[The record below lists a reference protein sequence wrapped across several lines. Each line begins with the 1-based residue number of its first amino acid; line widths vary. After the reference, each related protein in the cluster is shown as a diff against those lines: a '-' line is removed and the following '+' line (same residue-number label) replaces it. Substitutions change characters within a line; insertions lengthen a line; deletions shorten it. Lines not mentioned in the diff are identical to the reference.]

1 MERDIWLSCLP
12 KPTTSAVCSSLHQL
26 LSSVRYLIMVW
37 FCGTQLPHRFAGL
50 LAHGYTNNLHSG
62 ATFAQLMLLHS
73 LLAITFIDDLIH
85 HTGDNLSPVMIQ
97 SRKTV
102 AISCPPPRNSPKATT
117 PCDSFWL
124 PATVHNHHSRIPWT
138 PLGSCARARTV
149 CWGSPS
155 GPLLRLTRDALLSIL
170 DSKEDNNL
178 DSLSWTD
185 NTLALLSQVSR
196 MDDFQLVCFLT
207 VW

>member
-1 MERDIWLSCLP
+1 MERDIRLSCLP

-37 FCGTQLPHRFAGL
+37 FLWHTITSSLRRAARAWVYEQSAFRCHLCPAHVATLAVGYNIYRWPHISHWGQFVP
-50 LAHGYTNNLHSG
+50 S
-62 ATFAQLMLLHS
+62 
-73 LLAITFIDDLIH
+73 
-85 HTGDNLSPVMIQ
+85 VIQ

-124 PATVHNHHSRIPWT
+124 PATVHNHHLRIPWT

-149 CWGSPS
+149 CWGSPP

>member
-37 FCGTQLPHRFAGL
+37 FLWHTITSSLRRAARAWVYEQSAFRC
-50 LAHGYTNNLHSG
+50 
-62 ATFAQLMLLHS
+62 TFAQLMLLHS
-73 LLAITFIDDLIH
+73 LLAITFIDDLVY
-85 HTGDNLSPVMIQ
+85 HTGDNLSPVVIQ